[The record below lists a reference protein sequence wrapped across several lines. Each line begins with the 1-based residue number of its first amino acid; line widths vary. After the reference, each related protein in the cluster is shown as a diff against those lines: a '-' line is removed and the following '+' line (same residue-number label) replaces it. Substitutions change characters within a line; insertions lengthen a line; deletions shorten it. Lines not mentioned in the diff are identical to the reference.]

1 MIVIVGTLLMLVV
14 IILSILL
21 LFGLPLGELTM
32 GGQYRVFPKK
42 TENAVSNTACTT
54 DIFCCYYFADG
65 RVYTTMV
72 FI

>member
-1 MIVIVGTLLMLVV
+1 MIVIVGALLMLVV

-42 TENAVSNTACTT
+42 LKTLLVTQLVLQ
-54 DIFCCYYFADG
+54 IFFVVTILQMGGYIPLWYA
-65 RVYTTMV
+65 
-72 FI
+72 I